1 MFPFRKKSVNLQ
13 RKSDSLF
20 QIIHNIIHNSTKRNP
35 FHVSLAQ
42 MIHNISRSKLLIET
56 MNKLGLCI
64 SYDELERI
72 DYGLAKRII
81 DAAESNRT
89 PVP

>member
-1 MFPFRKKSVNLQ
+1 
-13 RKSDSLF
+13 
-20 QIIHNIIHNSTKRNP
+20 
-35 FHVSLAQ
+35 

-72 DYGLAKRII
+72 DYGLAKRVI